1 VPSARASAPAPLRW
15 IPGVPARHRPGTIAF
30 RPAHKDA
37 RRSSRR
43 TTALPSVTLRGMRVL
58 RHSWSGSVPLPPG
71 QYLGGTRFR
80 GTNPFVPLTTPTHT
94 CTLEWPGTGHLPP
107 PRLVPT
113 VFPMFSAILV
123 ACVSRV
129 PLASVSLTSS
139 RLLCCLVTISL
150 WIFSLCS
157 PPLLHFSLCS
167 SLPISIFLITYLSL
181 SFICPTTLL
190 FSHLPRSVSL

>member
-1 VPSARASAPAPLRW
+1 VSHCPRVSTWAVLAFVVLTPSSLCLHQLTRVPWCGL
-15 IPGVPARHRPGTIAF
+15 VPAT
-30 RPAHKDA
+30 
-37 RRSSRR
+37 S
-43 TTALPSVTLRGMRVL
+43 
-58 RHSWSGSVPLPPG
+58 
-71 QYLGGTRFR
+71 
-80 GTNPFVPLTTPTHT
+80 
-94 CTLEWPGTGHLPP
+94 PP

-167 SLPISIFLITYLSL
+167 FLPLSVFLTYLSL

-190 FSHLPRSVSL
+190 FSRLPRSVSLWLLSLFALSLGSLSLFLTPPFSRSSILYGFFMTLFLINYIS